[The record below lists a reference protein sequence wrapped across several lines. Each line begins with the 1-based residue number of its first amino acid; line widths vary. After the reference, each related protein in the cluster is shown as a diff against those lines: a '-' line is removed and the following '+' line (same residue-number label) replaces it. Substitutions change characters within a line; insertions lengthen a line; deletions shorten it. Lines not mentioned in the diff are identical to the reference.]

1 MIKKR
6 ILHVLHH
13 DGPGGGPQIMIS
25 LIRYLSPNYEQA
37 VFAGGKGALHEYCT
51 ANGIAF
57 HDAGFTK
64 TATWYLAIPRLLKV
78 LKSFN
83 PDVVI
88 TNGQSAGPV
97 GGLACRLAGL
107 KNLIYLAQWP
117 AFYTDW
123 DTYRLLRNRFS
134 EWLACRYARKVVTFT
149 PSSRH
154 QYRLRELVKD
164 DQVMDIPAAFF
175 DDHVPAPA
183 GIEALREEHG
193 WKSDALHVVSV
204 GRLADQKNVALLI
217 QSWPRVIAALP
228 NARLWI
234 VGDGGDR
241 AELEG
246 LAGRLGIS
254 SSCRFLGYHNNAHTF
269 IAAADLLVVTSMYE
283 SFGYVALEGC
293 ACGTPVVASKVDGLV
308 DVIEDGQQGF
318 LVPPGSP
325 HLLSEKI
332 VQVLQDPQLRSTMS
346 RAGIAHAR
354 RFEPGAVYPAWVEL
368 IESLP
373 ISARS

>member
-25 LIRYLSPNYEQA
+25 LIRYFSADYEQA
-37 VFAGGKGALHEYCT
+37 VFAGGKGALYEYCS
-51 ANGIAF
+51 ANGITF
-57 HDAGFTK
+57 RDAGFTK
-64 TATWYLAIPRLLKV
+64 TATWYLAIPRLLKM
-78 LKSFN
+78 LKSFK

-134 EWLACRYARKVVTFT
+134 ERLACRYARKVVTFT

-154 QYRLRELVKD
+154 QYLLRNLVTEENSTS
-164 DQVMDIPAAFF
+164 IPAAFF
-175 DDHVPAPA
+175 DDHAPVPAE
-183 GIEALREEHG
+183 IEAVRREHDWSET
-193 WKSDALHVVSV
+193 DVHVVSV
-204 GRLADQKNVALLI
+204 GRLADQKKVDLLLM
-217 QSWPRVIAALP
+217 SWPEVIAHQP

-234 VGDGGDR
+234 VGDGGER
-241 AELEG
+241 PALEA
-246 LAGRLGIS
+246 LARQLGIS
-254 SSCRFLGYHNNAHTF
+254 PSCHFLGYRKNARAY
-269 IAAADLLVVTSMYE
+269 IAAADVLVVTSMYE

-293 ACGTPVVASKVDGLV
+293 ACGTPVIASRVDGLI
-308 DVIEDGQQGF
+308 DVIEDGKQGC
-318 LVPPGSP
+318 LVPPNEPARLSRSLIE
-325 HLLSEKI
+325 LLRNKE
-332 VQVLQDPQLRSTMS
+332 LRASMG
-346 RAGIAHAR
+346 REGRAHAS
-354 RFEPGAVYPAWVEL
+354 RFRPAAIYPAWVEL
-368 IESLP
+368 VESM
-373 ISARS
+373 A

>member
-1 MIKKR
+1 MKKR

-25 LIRYLSPNYEQA
+25 LIRYLSADYDQA
-37 VFAGGKGALHEYCT
+37 VFGGGQGTLHAYCT
-51 ANGIAF
+51 SNGIDYK
-57 HDAGFTK
+57 DAGFTK
-64 TATWYLAIPRLLKV
+64 TATWFLAVPGLLKMFRRF
-78 LKSFN
+78 K

-88 TNGQSAGPV
+88 THGQSAGPV

-107 KNLIYLAQWP
+107 HNLFYLAQWP

-134 EWLACRYARKVVTFT
+134 EWLACRFARKVVTFT

-154 QYRLRELVKD
+154 QFVLRRLVDEE
-164 DQVMDIPAAFF
+164 QVMDIPAAFF
-175 DDHVPAPA
+175 DDHVPRADE
-183 GIEALREEHG
+183 IEALKNEHG
-193 WKSDALHVVSV
+193 WQRDELHVVSV

-217 QSWPRVIAALP
+217 KSWPGVVARIP
-228 NARLWI
+228 QARLWI

-241 AELEG
+241 PGLEA
-246 LAGRLGIS
+246 LAGSLGIS
-254 SSCRFLGYHNNAHTF
+254 SSCHFLGYRNNARAF

-293 ACGTPVVASKVDGLV
+293 ACGTPVLASKVDGLM
-308 DVIEDGQQGF
+308 DVIEDGKQGY

-325 HLLSEKI
+325 PELRNKI
-332 VQVLQDPQLRSTMS
+332 IQMLEDSSLRDRMA
-346 RAGIAHAR
+346 REGMQHAT
-354 RFEPGAVYPAWVEL
+354 RFRPDAVYPAWVDL
-368 IESLP
+368 IESATR
-373 ISARS
+373 SALA